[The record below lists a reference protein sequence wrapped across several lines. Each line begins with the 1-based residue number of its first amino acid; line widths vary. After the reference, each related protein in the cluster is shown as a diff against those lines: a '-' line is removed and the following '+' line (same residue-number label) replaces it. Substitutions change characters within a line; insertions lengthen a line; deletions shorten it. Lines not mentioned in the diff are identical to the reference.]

1 MELMEHFWLG
11 DRMIEIS
18 RETKETQ
25 ITVRLKLYG
34 LGESKIDTG
43 VGFLDHML
51 EALSK
56 HAQMDLEVTCKGD
69 THIDDHH
76 SVEDV
81 GIVIGQALN
90 KALYPIQNI
99 ERYGNATV
107 VMDEASVTCD
117 LDISNRPFLVFEMPM
132 EGKVGQFDVEL
143 VEEFFRALSFNAS
156 ITLHLICNRG
166 SNKHH
171 KIEAAF
177 KALAV
182 ALRRAV
188 TINENAGI
196 PSTKGVL

>member
-1 MELMEHFWLG
+1 MTEL
-11 DRMIEIS
+11 S
-18 RETKETQ
+18 RDTKETQ
-25 ITVRLKLYG
+25 ITVKVELYG
-34 LGESKIDTG
+34 QGESTIATG

-51 EALSK
+51 EAFSK
-56 HAQMDLEVTCKGD
+56 HSHINLYVRCSGD

-76 SVEDV
+76 SVEDIA
-81 GIVIGQALN
+81 IVIGQAL
-90 KALYPIQNI
+90 KKELYPIQNI

-132 EGKVGQFDVEL
+132 EGKVGSFDVEL
-143 VEEFFRALSFNAS
+143 VEEFFRAFSFNAS
-156 ITLHLICNRG
+156 MTVHLICNRG
-166 SNKHH
+166 TNKHH
-171 KIEAAF
+171 RIEASF

-188 TINENAGI
+188 AINENAGI

>member
-1 MELMEHFWLG
+1 
-11 DRMIEIS
+11 MIEIS

-25 ITVRLKLYG
+25 ISVKLELYG
-34 LGESKIDTG
+34 QGRSTIDTG

-51 EALSK
+51 EAFSK
-56 HAQMDLEVTCKGD
+56 HSHINLEVSCKGD

-81 GIVIGQALN
+81 AIVIGKALN
-90 KALYPIQNI
+90 KALYPIRNI

-107 VMDEASVTCD
+107 VMDEASVSCD

-132 EGKVGQFDVEL
+132 EGKVGNFDVEL
-143 VEEFFRALSFNAS
+143 VEEFFRALTFNAS
-156 ITLHLICNRG
+156 ITVHVICTRG
-166 SNKHH
+166 TNKHH
-171 KIEAAF
+171 KIEAGF

-182 ALRRAV
+182 ALRRGAMV
-188 TINENAGI
+188 NENAGI

>member
-1 MELMEHFWLG
+1 
-11 DRMIEIS
+11 MIELS

-25 ITVRLKLYG
+25 ISVKLELYG
-34 LGESKIDTG
+34 SGESKIDTG

-56 HAQMDLEVTCKGD
+56 HSHMDLEVTCQGD

-81 GIVIGQALN
+81 AIVIGKALN
-90 KALYPIQNI
+90 KALYPIKNI

-107 VMDEASVTCD
+107 VMDEAAVTCD

-132 EGKVGQFDVEL
+132 EGKVGNFDVEL
-143 VEEFFRALSFNAS
+143 VEEFFRAFTFNAS
-156 ITLHLICNRG
+156 MTVHLVCQRG
-166 SNKHH
+166 TNKHH
-171 KIEAAF
+171 RIEAAF

-182 ALRRAV
+182 ALRRGV
-188 TINENAGI
+188 SINDNAGI